1 MGKLVA
7 QDGAPGVGA
16 GASFTKLVTLLDEG
30 RWSSSCPD
38 SGLEHRP
45 PLAGRGQLQAVLL
58 CPMCR
63 PAAPTGF
70 LCGGCSD
77 PAGQSPVSQVPFLP
91 SRWSLTPER
100 IYFVFEAEQIAPKH
114 MFSKRFPRGEESRP
128 QPHPFSSLPQMT
140 QLKPFVILQEWVLRK
155 RLYRLPPPSEKAVST
170 RPALPLDVAQVS
182 PRPRALFQ
190 T

>member
-100 IYFVFEAEQIAPKH
+100 IYFVFEAEQIAPNGIC
-114 MFSKRFPRGEESRP
+114 FQSDFPEEKSP
-128 QPHPFSSLPQMT
+128 G
-140 QLKPFVILQEWVLRK
+140 
-155 RLYRLPPPSEKAVST
+155 PSHTPS
-170 RPALPLDVAQVS
+170 
-182 PRPRALFQ
+182 ALFHR
-190 T
+190 